1 MFTTGSKLFLGAT
14 AVTIVAAIVVGGSI
28 GGSTGLMGTV
38 GLVTVAAVF
47 AFLAGIN
54 LYTRDGNVSA
64 QQEGALTTS
73 AAAQHTSGRSVWPL
87 VTAVGAAGV
96 VVGTVSHPVVF
107 KVAVVVLLAAVVE
120 WMVQGWSERAS
131 ADSKFNAS
139 VRKRIL
145 NPLEFPI
152 FGALVLG
159 VVVYSFSRIMLS
171 ANKDAG
177 RWVFIAIAALILAA
191 GFVFAGRKAAKG
203 TALGVTAI
211 AAVALLG
218 VGVVSAVQGQRHI
231 EAHPDMTAAVCLGNA
246 TEAQAEEVDHK
257 ANQSVSSRSNPA
269 ATVVLREDGSLIAFV
284 AGFPN
289 VEYHQIDVP
298 RSLDVRLIFRNQSEE
313 PRRLTAHLGTFAAAD
328 GTAGSENATCTTAVE
343 KGGEGFMTLRIT
355 KSPLASSTP
364 YRLTVPG
371 VEGQEI
377 KIVAP

>member
-14 AVTIVAAIVVGGSI
+14 AASIVAAIVVGASI
-28 GGSTGLMGTV
+28 GGATGLMATV

-54 LYTRDGNVSA
+54 LSTRDGNVGA

-73 AAAQHTSGRSVWPL
+73 AAAQRPSARSIWPL
-87 VTAVGAAGV
+87 VSAVGAAGV
-96 VVGTVSHPVVF
+96 VVGSVSHPVVF
-107 KVAVVVLLAAVVE
+107 KVAIVVLLAAVVE

-131 ADSKFNAS
+131 ADARFNQS
-139 VRKRIL
+139 VRKRLL

-159 VVVYSFSRIMLS
+159 VVVYSFSRIMLT

-177 RWVFIAIAALILAA
+177 RWVFIALAALILTG

-203 TALGVTAI
+203 TAIGVTAI
-211 AAVALLG
+211 ATVALLG

-231 EAHPDMTAAVCLGNA
+231 EAHPDMTTAVCLGNA

-257 ANQSVSSRSNPA
+257 ANQSVSSRSNPN
-269 ATVVLREDGSLIAFV
+269 ATVVLKEDGMLVAFV
-284 AGFPN
+284 NGYPN
-289 VEYHQIDVP
+289 IEYHELTVP
-298 RSLDVRLIFRNQSEE
+298 RSSVVRVIFRNETEE

-328 GTAGSENATCTTAVE
+328 GTAGSENASCTTAVE
-343 KGGEGFMTLRIT
+343 QGGEGFLMFRIT
-355 KSPLASSTP
+355 KSPLATSTP

-371 VEGQEI
+371 VDGEEI
-377 KIVAP
+377 KLLVP

>member
-145 NPLEFPI
+145 NPLEARCGLQSI
-152 FGALVLG
+152 FHPGYQEIHRQASRLLG
-159 VVVYSFSRIMLS
+159 DTAIVV
-171 ANKDAG
+171 KG
-177 RWVFIAIAALILAA
+177 EGGERWVLYREHSGRSEGGGYTPQPPMPMDARAGSRSWHAAA
-191 GFVFAGRKAAKG
+191 R
-203 TALGVTAI
+203 T
-211 AAVALLG
+211 
-218 VGVVSAVQGQRHI
+218 
-231 EAHPDMTAAVCLGNA
+231 
-246 TEAQAEEVDHK
+246 
-257 ANQSVSSRSNPA
+257 SSRK
-269 ATVVLREDGSLIAFV
+269 R
-284 AGFPN
+284 
-289 VEYHQIDVP
+289 
-298 RSLDVRLIFRNQSEE
+298 RLIS
-313 PRRLTAHLGTFAAAD
+313 
-328 GTAGSENATCTTAVE
+328 
-343 KGGEGFMTLRIT
+343 
-355 KSPLASSTP
+355 
-364 YRLTVPG
+364 
-371 VEGQEI
+371 
-377 KIVAP
+377 